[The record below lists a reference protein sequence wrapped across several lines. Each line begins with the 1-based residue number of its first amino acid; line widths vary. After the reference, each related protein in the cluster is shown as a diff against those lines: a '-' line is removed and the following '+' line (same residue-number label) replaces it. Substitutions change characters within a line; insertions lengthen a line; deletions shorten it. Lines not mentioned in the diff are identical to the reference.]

1 VQRSVHNQ
9 DVWVEPVTLEGDWVR
24 LEPLEER
31 HAASM
36 AAHGD
41 MELYRHFAAVR
52 PPEINEQGM
61 LSFIQALKAQVDIVP
76 FATVLRSTGETIGST
91 TFMDIRPAHRGLE
104 IGTTWIAKAHQG
116 TKVNPEAKWLML
128 RHAFEKLDAE
138 RVQLKCDARNLQ
150 SQAAIT
156 KLGAKFEGRLRKHFV
171 LPDGFVRDTMMYSI
185 IREEWPEVNEQL
197 LARLA
202 RG

>member
-1 VQRSVHNQ
+1 MRRSVHNQ
-9 DVWVEPVTLEGDWVR
+9 NVWVDRVTLQGEWVR

-36 AAHGD
+36 AANGD
-41 MELYRHFAAVR
+41 MDLYEHFVALR
-52 PPEINEQGM
+52 PPEVSENGM
-61 LSFIQALKAQVDIVP
+61 ISFIRALKAQADIVP
-76 FATVLRSTGETIGST
+76 FAIVLLATGEAIGNT

-128 RHAFEKLDAE
+128 RHAFENLHAE
-138 RVQLKCDARNLQ
+138 RVQLKCDARNAQ
-150 SQAAIT
+150 SQAAIS

-185 IREEWPEVNEQL
+185 IREEWPEINERL
-197 LARLA
+197 KARLS
-202 RG
+202 G

>member
-1 VQRSVHNQ
+1 
-9 DVWVEPVTLEGDWVR
+9 VWIEPVTLEGEWVR

-31 HAASM
+31 HASEM
-36 AAHGD
+36 AACAEMD
-41 MELYRHFAAVR
+41 LYRHFAAIR
-52 PPEINEQGM
+52 PPQVDEAGM
-61 LSFIQALKAQVDIVP
+61 LVYIRALLAQPDVVP
-76 FATVLRSTGETIGST
+76 FATILRSTGQAIGST
-91 TFMDIRPAHRGLE
+91 TYMDIRPAHRGVE

-128 RHAFEKLDAE
+128 RHAFENLDTE

-156 KLGAKFEGRLRKHFV
+156 KLGAKFEGRLRKHFI

-185 IREEWPEVNEQL
+185 IREEWPGVKEQL
-197 LARLA
+197 RTRLG
-202 RG
+202 RDDP

>member
-1 VQRSVHNQ
+1 
-9 DVWVEPVTLEGDWVR
+9 
-24 LEPLEER
+24 
-31 HAASM
+31 M